1 MCSRVSAATTGQS
14 LTTPY
19 AVQAHCMLRR
29 AIDRGVSRVRL
40 ARAFNV
46 NLSAI
51 KRRTNVLQGICPA
64 AVNWLQDNQFTPDV
78 ARILRNMT

>member
-29 AIDRGVSRVRL
+29 AIGRDVSRERLVR
-40 ARAFNV
+40 
-46 NLSAI
+46 
-51 KRRTNVLQGICPA
+51 
-64 AVNWLQDNQFTPDV
+64 AVNSYMQRHEPNMLAQFELLVNTV
-78 ARILRNMT
+78 SMEEAVQL